1 MRRLAALL
9 LSLFASAAPAL
20 AQESGWAKT
29 LKSRARLV
37 DAGVIAGARF
47 AAIEIAL
54 DPGAVTYWRHPGE
67 SGVPPEI
74 DTAGSRNLAAADLS
88 FPAPGRFDKGGV
100 ATFGYDAAVTLPLRL
115 TPVDPAAPVELKL
128 RLDYGVCEVICV
140 PARAEFALVL
150 PPALART
157 AHSAAVGTALA
168 KTPRPVA
175 IGAAGALAI
184 LSVERDGAAEGPPT
198 WRATTRGTGADLFV
212 EAPPGWWFDVDGP
225 FPDVE
230 GRPVFRLRLAEKP
243 KGRVDDPELRLTLAT
258 RAGGIETTI
267 RLDRAGLAP

>member
-1 MRRLAALL
+1 MRRLAALFFA
-9 LSLFASAAPAL
+9 LFASAAPAA
-20 AQESGWAKT
+20 AQESAWAKT
-29 LKSRARLV
+29 LKARARLV
-37 DAGVIAGARF
+37 DAGVLDGARF

-67 SGVPPEI
+67 AGVPPEI
-74 DTAGSRNLAAADLS
+74 DTAASRNLAAAELL

-100 ATFGYDAAVTLPLRL
+100 ATLGYHETVTLPLRV
-115 TPVDPAAPVELKL
+115 TPADPAAPVDLKI
-128 RLDYGVCEVICV
+128 RLDYGVCEEICI
-140 PARAEFALVL
+140 PARAEFALTL
-150 PPALART
+150 PPDLART
-157 AHSAAVGTALA
+157 AHSAAVAAALA

-175 IGAAGALAI
+175 PGAAGALAI
-184 LSVERDGAAEGPPT
+184 LSVERDAAAEGPPT
-198 WRATTRGTGADLFV
+198 WRVTTRGQGANLFV

-225 FPDVE
+225 FPDVD

-258 RAGGIETTI
+258 PAGGIETTI